1 MLVITAFAI
10 TALIVIVVV
19 GFIDVGCDAG
29 GHLALLAE
37 IFRNLMDMSLN
48 HVCSFTRW

>member
-1 MLVITAFAI
+1 MLVAAAFTV

-19 GFIDVGCDAG
+19 GFIDVGGDAG